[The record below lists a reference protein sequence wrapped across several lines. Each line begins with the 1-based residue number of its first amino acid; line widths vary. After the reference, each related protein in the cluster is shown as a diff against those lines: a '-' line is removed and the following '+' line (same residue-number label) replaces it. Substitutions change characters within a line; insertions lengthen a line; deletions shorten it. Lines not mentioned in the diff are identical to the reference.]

1 MDHNSLDTPS
11 SNSSKRTFFNHVFSS
26 NEEGKAE
33 ILNVIQYSLMGVVP
47 IVILN
52 KLVQRFIP
60 DAENE
65 KSSIEILA
73 EIVFQLIVMF
83 IGVVLIHR
91 MITYV
96 PTYSDFKYESLSLTN
111 VILIFMVLLLSI
123 QTKIG
128 IKVNILFDRI
138 MDLWTGSS
146 SSKSDNKKKSKHVS
160 SRGDFH
166 TENNSSDNIM
176 MNAPMSTQQTQS
188 FDIRNNLNVAP
199 QMEMHNMAQDPMPAN
214 SLGIGSIF

>member
-11 SNSSKRTFFNHVFSS
+11 MSSSSKRTFFNHVFSTS
-26 NEEGKAE
+26 EEGKAE

-138 MDLWTGSS
+138 MDLWNGSS
-146 SSKSDNKKKSKHVS
+146 SSSYKPEKKKSKHVS
-160 SRGDFH
+160 SRGDYQGESH
-166 TENNSSDNIM
+166 VENTMI
-176 MNAPMSTQQTQS
+176 APMSTQHTQS
-188 FDIRNNLNVAP
+188 FDIRNNLNAAP
-199 QMEMHNMAQDPMPAN
+199 QMETMMAQDPMPAN

>member
-1 MDHNSLDTPS
+1 MDHNSLDTP

-128 IKVNILFDRI
+128 IKVNILFDRL
-138 MDLWTGSS
+138 MDLWTGQTS
-146 SSKSDNKKKSKHVS
+146 SSKPDKKKSKHVS
-160 SRGDFH
+160 SRGDYQGESQH
-166 TENNSSDNIM
+166 NENI
-176 MNAPMSTQQTQS
+176 MNAPMSTQHTQS

-199 QMEMHNMAQDPMPAN
+199 QMEMHMAQDPMPAN

>member
-11 SNSSKRTFFNHVFSS
+11 ISSKRTFFNHVFSS

-146 SSKSDNKKKSKHVS
+146 SKSDKKKSKHVS

-166 TENNSSDNIM
+166 TESSSNDNIM
-176 MNAPMSTQQTQS
+176 MKFTR
-188 FDIRNNLNVAP
+188 RN
-199 QMEMHNMAQDPMPAN
+199 
-214 SLGIGSIF
+214 IGK

>member
-11 SNSSKRTFFNHVFSS
+11 MSSSKHTFFNHVFSTS
-26 NEEGKAE
+26 EEGKAE

-73 EIVFQLIVMF
+73 EIVFQLVVMF

-128 IKVNILFDRI
+128 IKVNILFDRL
-138 MDLWTGSS
+138 MDLWNGSS
-146 SSKSDNKKKSKHVS
+146 ASSYKSDKKKSKHVS
-160 SRGDFH
+160 SRGDYQGESH
-166 TENNSSDNIM
+166 TESM
-176 MNAPMSTQQTQS
+176 MTAPMSTQHTQS

-199 QMEMHNMAQDPMPAN
+199 QMETPMAQDPMPAN

>member
-11 SNSSKRTFFNHVFSS
+11 NSSKRNFFNHVFSS

-73 EIVFQLIVMF
+73 EIVFQLVVMF

-138 MDLWTGSS
+138 MDLWTGSNT
-146 SSKSDNKKKSKHVS
+146 SSKSDKKKSKHVS
-160 SRGDFH
+160 SRGDYH
-166 TENNSSDNIM
+166 TESSNENI
-176 MNAPMSTQQTQS
+176 MNAPMSTQHTQS
-188 FDIRNNLNVAP
+188 FDIRNNLNAAP
-199 QMEMHNMAQDPMPAN
+199 QMEMQMSQDPMPAN

>member
-11 SNSSKRTFFNHVFSS
+11 NSSKRNFFNHVFSS
-26 NEEGKAE
+26 DEEGKAE

-73 EIVFQLIVMF
+73 EIVFQLIIMF
-83 IGVVLIHR
+83 VGVVLIHR

-111 VILIFMVLLLSI
+111 VILIFMILLLSI

-128 IKVNILFDRI
+128 IKVNILFDRL
-138 MDLWTGSS
+138 MDLWTGSNT
-146 SSKSDNKKKSKHVS
+146 SSKPEKKKSKHVP
-160 SRGDFH
+160 SRGDYH
-166 TENNSSDNIM
+166 TESSNESI
-176 MNAPMSTQQTQS
+176 MNAPMSTQHTQS
-188 FDIRNNLNVAP
+188 FDIRSNLNVAP
-199 QMEMHNMAQDPMPAN
+199 QMEMQMAQDPMPAN

>member
-1 MDHNSLDTPS
+1 MENSLDTPTI
-11 SNSSKRTFFNHVFSS
+11 SSKKNFFNHVFSTT
-26 NEEGKAE
+26 EEGKAE
-33 ILNVIQYSLMGVVP
+33 ILNVVQYSMMGIIP
-47 IVILN
+47 IVLLN

-60 DAENE
+60 DADDE

-73 EIVFQLIVMF
+73 EILIQLIVMF
-83 IGVVLIHR
+83 VGVILIHR

-138 MDLWTGSS
+138 MELWNGTTPAP
-146 SSKSDNKKKSKHVS
+146 KQEKKRSRHTP
-160 SRGDFH
+160 SRGDMMDTVH
-166 TENNSSDNIM
+166 VPEM
-176 MNAPMSTQQTQS
+176 MNAPISTQNTQS
-188 FDIRNNLNVAP
+188 YDIRNGLTAAP
-199 QMEMHNMAQDPMPAN
+199 QMEMTPDPMPAN
-214 SLGIGSIF
+214 ALGVGSIF

>member
-11 SNSSKRTFFNHVFSS
+11 MSSSKRTFFNHVFSTS
-26 NEEGKAE
+26 EEGKAE

-73 EIVFQLIVMF
+73 EIVFQLVVMF

-138 MDLWTGSS
+138 MDLWNGSS
-146 SSKSDNKKKSKHVS
+146 SSSSYKPEKKKSKHVS
-160 SRGDFH
+160 SRGDYQGESH
-166 TENNSSDNIM
+166 AESM
-176 MNAPMSTQQTQS
+176 MTAPMSTQHTQS

-199 QMEMHNMAQDPMPAN
+199 QMETLMAQDPMPAN